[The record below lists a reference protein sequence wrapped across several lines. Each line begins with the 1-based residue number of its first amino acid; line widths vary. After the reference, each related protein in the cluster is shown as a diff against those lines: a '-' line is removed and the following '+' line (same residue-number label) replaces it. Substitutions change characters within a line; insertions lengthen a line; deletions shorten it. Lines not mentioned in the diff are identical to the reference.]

1 MTEAKA
7 KRGFNF
13 MFWSMFIVATVAIT
27 ELFTSYK
34 FFLADNDLRGYLT
47 VGISI
52 LVLVLSMFILAYE
65 VYADEKDN
73 NNLRVNFKPFDLM
86 YERFGR

>member
-1 MTEAKA
+1 MAEAKI

-13 MFWSMFIVATVAIT
+13 MFWFMFVVATVAIT

-34 FFLADNDLRGYLT
+34 FFINGNDMRGYLT
-47 VGISI
+47 LGISI
-52 LVLVLSMFILAYE
+52 LILALSMFILAYE

-73 NNLRVNFKPFDLM
+73 NNLRVSFKPFDLM